1 MNAALR
7 WWLVLAAAG
16 QFALA
21 GCDFVKIGG
30 SPEAPARP
38 SGVPD
43 NAIWA
48 GGADGGNFLLMS
60 PARQDGTYSLKVY
73 HDYTGELEFD
83 GTVKLDGTS
92 GGAIAVTDGK
102 TFNSWDGRR
111 LSLMDGR
118 TLSPV
123 KK

>member
-7 WWLVLAAAG
+7 RWLALAAAV

-21 GCDFVKIGG
+21 GCDFIKIGS
-30 SPEAPARP
+30 SPEGPARP

-43 NAIWA
+43 KAVWA
-48 GGADGGNFLLMS
+48 GGVDGGNFLVMS
-60 PARQDGTYSLKVY
+60 PARQDGTYLLKVY

-83 GTVKLDGTS
+83 GAVKFDGANR
-92 GGAIAVTDGK
+92 GPIAVTDGK
-102 TFNSWDGRR
+102 TFNSWDGNR